1 MYTPKINMPIES
13 KNLLLKNGIAYT
25 INKMGSVAKVSEKPV
40 DIRIRDGA
48 IAEIAEGLS
57 AVSGEEEI
65 NISGLTVFPGFT
77 DLHAHLRDFDQS
89 DLDDFSSSTKSA
101 AAGGF
106 TTVVAMANTIPPR
119 DSLNAL
125 MDTLERI
132 KQSACIDVLP
142 VAAVTKGLA
151 GAELTNMV
159 ELAKAGAVA
168 FSDDGLPVMN
178 MAVLR
183 RALSYV
189 QLAKSFLI
197 THSEDK
203 HLSGNGCMNES
214 PTSTRLGLG
223 GIPQAA
229 EAAAVA
235 REIEVLRLAGG
246 HMHFTHLSTAPSVA
260 LLRRAKEDG
269 LKVTADVTPHHLA
282 LRDEDIIPY
291 DANFKMNPPL
301 RSDADQKALI
311 AAVKEGIIEAIATDH
326 APYTHYQKS
335 RPFEHCSNGVLGF
348 ETAFPLVYEILVL
361 SKVITLERLIEMLTV
376 APAKILKRPVAS
388 LEKGQP
394 ASFTVV
400 DLKETWTYD
409 VHQSPSKSRNSPFQG
424 RKLKSKIALTVHKGA
439 IVFQD
444 NERFAKALAK

>member
-1 MYTPKINMPIES
+1 MPIES
-13 KNLLLKNGIAYT
+13 KNILLKNGTVYSVDKSGSIAKT
-25 INKMGSVAKVSEKPV
+25 SDKAV
-40 DIRIRDGA
+40 DLRIRDGV
-48 IAEIAEGLS
+48 ISEIGENLATN
-57 AVSGEEEI
+57 SGEEVI
-65 NISGLTVFPGFT
+65 DIAGLTVLPGFT

-89 DLDDFSSSTKSA
+89 DLDDFSTSTKAA

-119 DSLNAL
+119 DNLNTL
-125 MDTLERI
+125 MDTIERI

-168 FSDDGLPVMN
+168 FSDDGMPIMN

-189 QLAKSFLI
+189 LLAKSFI
-197 THSEDK
+197 ISHSEDK

-214 PTSTRLGLG
+214 PQSTKLGLA
-223 GIPQAA
+223 GIPAAA

-246 HMHFTHLSTAPSVA
+246 HMHFTHVSTAPSVA
-260 LLRRAKEDG
+260 LIKRAKEDG
-269 LKVTADVTPHHLA
+269 LNVTADVTPHHLA
-282 LRDEDIIPY
+282 LRDEDMVPY

-301 RSDADQKALI
+301 RSDADQRALI
-311 AAVKEGIIEAIATDH
+311 GGVADGTIDAIATDH
-326 APYTHYQKS
+326 APYTSYQKT

-361 SKVITLERLIEMLTV
+361 SKVISFERLVEMLTV
-376 APAKILKRPVAS
+376 VPAKILKRPLTPIA
-388 LEKGQP
+388 KGQP
-394 ASFTVV
+394 AGFTVV
-400 DLKETWTYD
+400 DLKENWTYD

-424 RKLKSKIALTVHKGA
+424 RKMKSKIALTVFKGA

-444 NERFAKALAK
+444 KERFAKALAK